1 MKAICWKPNLKGSLL
16 YAVLACILL
25 CFMPS
30 PTYTV
35 SLTPDAHS
43 QTTSWPWVAMPIFAV
58 VLICLY
64 PFSMWAGRRM
74 PKEGLR
80 ALLTGPLMIFPQA
93 IVVAGFV
100 GGFLYEPPEIHRQL
114 GKHIF
119 FQGNTD
125 WGGGC
130 LFAGTVALY
139 VAFGFT
145 SAWYLV
151 LKMQES
157 ATPTSF
163 GKSLLKAVWF
173 LKFHI
178 AAFVI
183 GGIADL
189 GYDSRVTPNDFR
201 NMFVLAGAIYAL
213 SIVLIV
219 SLNTLRLSLSLRLI
233 VAPLFTVLWL
243 IIGSDGN
250 TARAGQLVQSG
261 QDPEWMPRGTRH
273 RIMLGWHQACDAV
286 LGSKG
291 KGYSRTNSST
301 TTNQPA
307 LRTD

>member
-1 MKAICWKPNLKGSLL
+1 MRATWVKPNLKGVLL
-16 YAVLACILL
+16 FAVLVSILL

-30 PTYTV
+30 PTYTI
-35 SLTPDAHS
+35 SLAGDSHT
-43 QTTSWPWVAMPIFAV
+43 QTISWPWLAMAICAMLV
-58 VLICLY
+58 VLLY
-64 PFSMWAGRRM
+64 PFSMWAGKRM
-74 PKEGLR
+74 PKEGVG
-80 ALLTGPLMIFPQA
+80 ALLTGPLMIIPQA
-93 IVVAGFV
+93 ILVAGLV

-114 GKHIF
+114 EKHIF

-145 SAWYLV
+145 AAWYLV
-151 LKMQES
+151 LKMQKS
-157 ATPTSF
+157 ATPASF

-178 AAFVI
+178 VAFVI

-201 NMFVLAGAIYAL
+201 NMFVLAGTIYAL

-219 SLNTLRLSLSLRLI
+219 WLNTLRLSLSIRLI

-261 QDPEWMPRGTRH
+261 QDPAWMPRGTRH
-273 RIMLGWHQACDAV
+273 RIMLGWHQACDVV

-291 KGYSRTNSST
+291 KGYSRTSSST
-301 TTNQPA
+301 TTTQPA
-307 LRTD
+307 LRED

>member
-35 SLTPDAHS
+35 SLTADAHS
-43 QTTSWPWVAMPIFAV
+43 QTTSWPWFAMAIFAV

-74 PKEGLR
+74 PKEGVG
-80 ALLTGPLMIFPQA
+80 ALLTGPLMIVPQA
-93 IVVAGFV
+93 VVVAGLV

-114 GKHIF
+114 ERHIF

-145 SAWYLV
+145 AAWYLA
-151 LKMQES
+151 LKLKAS
-157 ATPTSF
+157 ATPAPF
-163 GKSLLKAVWF
+163 GKTLLKAVWF
-173 LKFHI
+173 LKIHI
-178 AAFVI
+178 LAFVI

-189 GYDSRVTPNDFR
+189 GYDSRITPNDFR
-201 NMFVLAGAIYAL
+201 NMFLLAGVIYCL
-213 SIVLIV
+213 SVLLIV
-219 SLNTLRLSLSLRLI
+219 CMTSLHLPMSVRLAL
-233 VAPLFTVLWL
+233 APLFTIIWL
-243 IIGSDGN
+243 LVGSDGN

-261 QDPEWMPRGTRH
+261 QDPEWSPRSRRH
-273 RIMLGWHQACDAV
+273 RLMLSWHQTCDAIF
-286 LGSKG
+286 GSKG
-291 KGYSRTNSST
+291 KGYSRTNAST